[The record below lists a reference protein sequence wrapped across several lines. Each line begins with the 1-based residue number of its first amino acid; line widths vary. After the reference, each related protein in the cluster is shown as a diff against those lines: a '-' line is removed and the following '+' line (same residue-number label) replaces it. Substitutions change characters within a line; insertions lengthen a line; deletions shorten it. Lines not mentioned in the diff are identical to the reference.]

1 MTIRHSWE
9 TQNKTYSVDAH
20 IEHIEHQIASILYIS
35 GLDGELIES
44 YEIEEMLSAVRD
56 TFKVTKESIVVDNI
70 KSGMRPSYEFFMT
83 KNSSKLTL
91 VLRRNMRWLKI
102 AKYAKGIQNV

>member
-9 TQNKTYSVDAH
+9 TQNKTYSVDSH
-20 IEHIEHQIASILYIS
+20 IEYVEHQIASILYIS
-35 GLDGELIES
+35 GLDGKLIES

-56 TFKVTKESIVVDNI
+56 TFKVTKESILVGDI
-70 KSGMRPSYEFFMT
+70 KSDIKPSHEFFMT

-102 AKYAKGIQNV
+102 AKYVKGMENV

>member
-20 IEHIEHQIASILYIS
+20 IEYVEHQIASILYIS
-35 GLDGELIES
+35 GLDGKLIES

-56 TFKVTKESIVVDNI
+56 TFKVTKESIVASSP

-83 KNSSKLTL
+83 KNSSRLTL

-102 AKYAKGIQNV
+102 AKHAKGIQNV